1 MAGRLGALACPRCW
15 AASLDAAKCRAAAR
29 WQRPPRGEA
38 ELVALPCGATLRVL
52 LTEAAGEEASSSRKR
67 LPTLLMA
74 PDPPNTLETHAALTA
89 ALAARGVRTL
99 TFELPGF
106 DFSTPPAGFACTPDA
121 LAAVADELLRW
132 LERLDGAPCRV
143 VLALSCVAGLAAR
156 PLAARRRDVV
166 AGIISLQ
173 TPAPAEAAAWATRAD
188 RLGVLRVPLAGQL
201 AMLTLHGK
209 VIDSWYRAALAKGR
223 ADPLRAPLE
232 AAAHA
237 ARAAGAHNCLATAFQ
252 AIGHVHG
259 APVDEEPALACPAL
273 VLWGGADRTHA
284 ATDKCSALMGLAGA
298 VRFVELAEAGHFPEL
313 EATGAFVDQVVAFL
327 TQIASAGTGA
337 VSKL

>member
-1 MAGRLGALACPRCW
+1 MAAPFTCPRCW

-38 ELVALPCGATLRVL
+38 QLVALPCGATLRVL
-52 LTEAAGEEASSSRKR
+52 LTEAAAGDDAEVHV
-67 LPTLLMA
+67 LPTLVMA
-74 PDPPNTLETHAALTA
+74 PDPPNTLETHAALVA
-89 ALAARGVRTL
+89 ALAARSVRTL

-106 DFSTPPAGFACTPDA
+106 GFSTPPAAYACTPDA
-121 LAAVADELLRW
+121 LAAVTDELLRW
-132 LERLDGAPCRV
+132 LQQRDGGAPSRV

-166 AGIISLQ
+166 AGLVSLQ
-173 TPAPAEAAAWATRAD
+173 TPSAAEAAAWAARAD
-188 RLGVLRVPLAGQL
+188 RTGVLGVPLAGQL
-201 AMLTLHGK
+201 AMLALHGK
-209 VIDSWYRAALAKGR
+209 VIDSWYRVALAKGR
-223 ADPLRAPLE
+223 ADPQRAPLE

-252 AIGHVHG
+252 AIGHAHG
-259 APVDEEPALACPAL
+259 AQVYEEPALTCPAL
-273 VLWGGADRTHA
+273 VLWGGADKSHA
-284 ATDKCSALMGLAGA
+284 ATDKRSALAGLAGA

>member
-1 MAGRLGALACPRCW
+1 M
-15 AASLDAAKCRAAAR
+15 
-29 WQRPPRGEA
+29 
-38 ELVALPCGATLRVL
+38 ALPCGATLRVL

-67 LPTLLMA
+67 WPTLLMA

-106 DFSTPPAGFACTPDA
+106 GFSTPPAGFACTPDA

-132 LERLDGAPCRV
+132 LQQRDGGAPCCV
-143 VLALSCVAGLAAR
+143 VLALSCVAGLASR
-156 PLAARRRDVV
+156 PLAARRRDAVV
-166 AGIISLQ
+166 GLVRLQ
-173 TPAPAEAAAWATRAD
+173 TPSPAGAAAWAARAD
-188 RLGVLRVPLAGQL
+188 RTGVLRMPLAGQL

-252 AIGHVHG
+252 AIGHAHDDAVE
-259 APVDEEPALACPAL
+259 APALTCPAL
-273 VLWGGADRTHA
+273 VLWGGADRSHA
-284 ATDKCSALMGLAGA
+284 ATDKRSAAAGLAGA
-298 VRFVELAEAGHFPEL
+298 VRLVEFPGAGHFPEL
-313 EATGAFVDQVVAFL
+313 KATDAFVDELVAFMGQL
-327 TQIASAGTGA
+327 DGVGAGA
-337 VSKL
+337 ASKL

>member
-1 MAGRLGALACPRCW
+1 M
-15 AASLDAAKCRAAAR
+15 
-29 WQRPPRGEA
+29 
-38 ELVALPCGATLRVL
+38 VALPCGATLRVL
-52 LTEAAGEEASSSRKR
+52 LTEASLSSTRP

-74 PDPPNTLETHAALTA
+74 PDPPNTLETHAALAA

-106 DFSTPPAGFACTPDA
+106 GFSTPPAGFACTPDA

-173 TPAPAEAAAWATRAD
+173 TPAPAEAAAGAARAD

-209 VIDSWYRAALAKGR
+209 VIDSWYCAALAKGL

-252 AIGHVHG
+252 AIGHTHG
-259 APVDEEPALACPAL
+259 ADADVPPALTCPAL
-273 VLWGGADRTHA
+273 VLWGAADRSHA
-284 ATDKCSALMGLAGA
+284 ATDKRSSAAGLAGP
-298 VRFVELAEAGHFPEL
+298 VRFVELPAAGHFPEL
-313 EATGAFVDQVVAFL
+313 EATSAFVDEVAAWL
-327 TQIASAGTGA
+327 GQLDSA